1 MTWCAETGS
10 IGCVKT
16 IRRLRLSKRKACA
29 DIIDMNIS
37 DTQLDLVTQLMASA
51 SQRHRVISQNISN
64 VNTPNYHTR
73 EVSFEKELESILST
87 DDLDAEQL
95 ATVITESE
103 GLKERID
110 GNNVDL
116 AREMGLME
124 KNSIIYSALSSVMAS
139 RLSILKTSITGQ

>member
-1 MTWCAETGS
+1 
-10 IGCVKT
+10 
-16 IRRLRLSKRKACA
+16 
-29 DIIDMNIS
+29 MNIS
-37 DTQLDLVTQLMASA
+37 DTQLDMVTQLMASA
-51 SQRHRVISQNISN
+51 AQRHRVISQNISN

-73 EVSFEKELESILST
+73 EVAFEEELESLLSRDDLEAKHLST
-87 DDLDAEQL
+87 
-95 ATVITESE
+95 VVTETE

-139 RLSILKTSITGQ
+139 RLSILKSSITGQ